1 MKIWRAR
8 AANGAGAPGTIIDGA
23 NLHVACGAGA
33 LVIEELQPAGGRR
46 MTAAEFVRGHRIG
59 TGARFE

>member
-8 AANGAGAPGTIIDGA
+8 AAKGEAAPGTIIDGP
-23 NLHVACGAGA
+23 NLHVACGSGA

-46 MTAAEFVRGHRIG
+46 MTAADFVRGHRIG
-59 TGARFE
+59 NGARFE